1 MLRIK
6 VPIKHEDK
14 FGIIGQLIFKRL
26 ERFSKITRL
35 DKEDDTFIYFI
46 VEVHHSKYINYIL
59 NAFREPADII
69 GCEYSYCF
77 VYNME
82 EAYSGIDTISKR
94 EIDEINL
101 LNL

>member
-6 VPIKHEDK
+6 VPVKHEDK
-14 FGIIGQLIFKRL
+14 FGLLVQLIFKRL
-26 ERFSKITRL
+26 ENFSKITPL
-35 DKEDDTFIYFI
+35 YKEDDTFIYFI

-59 NAFREPADII
+59 NTFREPADII

-82 EAYSGIDTISKR
+82 EAYSGIDTISKK
-94 EIDEINL
+94 EIEEIKP